1 MIDQTSDGSF
11 LCPFGTV
18 FFEMGIAQFFR
29 LIYTEPMKR
38 GFEYVKEMCFFG
50 SQAFIFSLEG
60 E

>member
-11 LCPFGTV
+11 FMSIWNC